1 MIFKHLSIAVDNF
14 HNDRRFHQFAAVCK
28 HAVCFCHIPDRHA
41 VGKAAERRRQVRI
54 TVFTVSDQ
62 GGNPYILCRPDNL
75 FYTHLIRQMDR
86 RYIHGLHKRFH
97 DGYAAAG
104 SASVILWYP
113 AAAEIFRFI
122 TKNVERRYFVCKCR
136 QIDKRFESR
145 TRLAGHLHS
154 AVKVILP
161 AAAHHSA
168 DVSRSHFYGNKGA
181 LRLCQFL
188 IIGIGIRKI
197 FLQGR
202 FRFLLQI
209 KIQRSVN
216 LQALFVYRI
225 GIILFA
231 DQVNDI
237 IYKIR
242 RHTIRSPLFLGP
254 GQMDIRFFCRSS
266 LTLGNVPIL
275 HHLIKN
281 DGLPLFCRFH
291 TVERRVII
299 RTVRK
304 TRYKRALGKR
314 QILHVF
320 SKIHFRC
327 RLDTITA
334 LSEINLV
341 HIHFQNFF
349 FGILPLYL

>member
-1 MIFKHLSIAVDNF
+1 M
-14 HNDRRFHQFAAVCK
+14 
-28 HAVCFCHIPDRHA
+28 
-41 VGKAAERRRQVRI
+41 
-54 TVFTVSDQ
+54 
-62 GGNPYILCRPDNL
+62 
-75 FYTHLIRQMDR
+75 
-86 RYIHGLHKRFH
+86 
-97 DGYAAAG
+97 
-104 SASVILWYP
+104 
-113 AAAEIFRFI
+113 
-122 TKNVERRYFVCKCR
+122 
-136 QIDKRFESR
+136 
-145 TRLAGHLHS
+145 
-154 AVKVILP
+154 ILP

-216 LQALFVYRI
+216 LQALFVDRI

-254 GQMDIRFFCRSS
+254 GQMDIRFFCRSG
-266 LTLGNVPIL
+266 LTLGNVPVL

-281 DGLPLFCRFH
+281 DGLPLFCRFY

-304 TRYKRALGKR
+304 TRYERALGKR
-314 QILHVF
+314 QILHIF

>member
-1 MIFKHLSIAVDNF
+1 
-14 HNDRRFHQFAAVCK
+14 
-28 HAVCFCHIPDRHA
+28 
-41 VGKAAERRRQVRI
+41 
-54 TVFTVSDQ
+54 
-62 GGNPYILCRPDNL
+62 
-75 FYTHLIRQMDR
+75 MDR

-97 DGYAAAG
+97 DGYTAAG
-104 SASVILWYP
+104 SATVILRCP

-154 AVKVILP
+154 TVKMILS
-161 AAAHHSA
+161 AAAYHGT
-168 DVSRSHFYGNKGA
+168 DISRSHFYGNKGT
-181 LRLCQFL
+181 LGLSQ
-188 IIGIGIRKI
+188 IIIIRIGIRKI

-216 LQALFVYRI
+216 LHALFVDRI

-254 GQMDIRFFCRSS
+254 GQMDIRFFCRSG

>member
-1 MIFKHLSIAVDNF
+1 M
-14 HNDRRFHQFAAVCK
+14 
-28 HAVCFCHIPDRHA
+28 
-41 VGKAAERRRQVRI
+41 
-54 TVFTVSDQ
+54 
-62 GGNPYILCRPDNL
+62 
-75 FYTHLIRQMDR
+75 
-86 RYIHGLHKRFH
+86 
-97 DGYAAAG
+97 
-104 SASVILWYP
+104 
-113 AAAEIFRFI
+113 
-122 TKNVERRYFVCKCR
+122 
-136 QIDKRFESR
+136 
-145 TRLAGHLHS
+145 HS

-161 AAAHHSA
+161 ATTYHSA

-181 LRLCQFL
+181 LGLCQFL
-188 IIGIGIRKI
+188 IIRIGIRKI

-209 KIQRSVN
+209 KIQCGVN
-216 LQALFVYRI
+216 LHALFVDRI

-237 IYKIR
+237 IYKVR

-254 GQMDIRFFCRSS
+254 GQMDIRFFCRSG
-266 LTLGNVPIL
+266 LTLGNVPVL

-281 DGLPLFCRFH
+281 DGLPLFCRFY

-304 TRYKRALGKR
+304 TRYERALGKR

-327 RLDTITA
+327 RLDTITT